1 MENENRIEYPI
12 QTIRE
17 GNKITKICVE
27 DFYKMLNRICDEDIR
42 GNEEFEEIWDSLDVE
57 VLNRDGEKGIG
68 CLVVGKGI
76 SQPNIQDAFDEEIG
90 NNIAF
95 MKAKLNANMK
105 KRNILFKLWKAKSIV
120 VNAIEREIYNLDSKI
135 AFDLDGLR
143 EYNPDYLNNL
153 DEYGYKISL
162 ED

>member
-42 GNEEFEEIWDSLDVE
+42 GNKEFEEIWDSLDVE
-57 VLNRDGEKGIG
+57 VPNKDGEKGIG
-68 CLVVGKGI
+68 CLIVGTGI

-95 MKAKLNANMK
+95 MKAKLNANIK
-105 KRNILFKLWKAKSIV
+105 KHNILCRIWNNLSLALDKIDEDLEKVDKY
-120 VNAIEREIYNLDSKI
+120 IELDLNGI
-135 AFDLDGLR
+135 R
-143 EYNPDYLNNL
+143 NYNPDYLK
-153 DEYGYKISL
+153 GL
-162 ED
+162 EFKLGL

>member
-57 VLNRDGEKGIG
+57 V
-68 CLVVGKGI
+68 
-76 SQPNIQDAFDEEIG
+76 Q
-90 NNIAF
+90 
-95 MKAKLNANMK
+95 
-105 KRNILFKLWKAKSIV
+105 
-120 VNAIEREIYNLDSKI
+120 LDV
-135 AFDLDGLR
+135 
-143 EYNPDYLNNL
+143 
-153 DEYGYKISL
+153 
-162 ED
+162 

>member
-12 QTIRE
+12 QTICE

-42 GNEEFEEIWDSLDVE
+42 GTKEFEEIWDSLDIE
-57 VLNRDGEKGIG
+57 VFNKDGEKGIG
-68 CLVVGKGI
+68 CLIVGKGT

-105 KRNILFKLWKAKSIV
+105 KRNILFKLLKAKFIV
-120 VNAIEREIYNLDSKI
+120 VNAIEKEISKLDYKI
-135 AFDLDGLR
+135 ALDLEGLR
-143 EYNPDYLNNL
+143 VYNPDYLNNL
-153 DEYGYKISL
+153 DRFGY
-162 ED
+162 

>member
-42 GNEEFEEIWDSLDVE
+42 GNKEFEEIWDSLDVE
-57 VLNRDGEKGIG
+57 VPNKDGEKGIG
-68 CLVVGKGI
+68 CLIVGTGI

-105 KRNILFKLWKAKSIV
+105 KRNILFRLLKAKHIV
-120 VNAIEREIYNLDSKI
+120 IKAIEKEIYNLNSKV
-135 AFDLDGLR
+135 ALDLKGLR
-143 EYNPDYLNNL
+143 KYNPNYLNNL
-153 DEYGYKISL
+153 DEYGYSL
-162 ED
+162 EKD